1 MANTITIYSKNNCI
15 QCKMTKKL
23 LDNEGATYQEINI
36 DDRPE
41 MVEYGKNL
49 GFTAAPDIKSGDII
63 FSGFQPAKL
72 KALL

>member
-15 QCKMTKKL
+15 QCKITKKL
-23 LDNEGATYQEINI
+23 LDNEGANYQEINI
-36 DDRPE
+36 DERPE
-41 MVEYGKNL
+41 MVEYVKNL
-49 GFTAAPDIKSGDII
+49 GFTAAPVIKSGDII